1 MCRAAVCRKCG
12 EGFVSHALRGP
23 TPKWCARCKSIVR
36 LEQSKAQ
43 HRAKSDAGYLRQCQG
58 CGNTW
63 KARFPKAKFCSDR
76 CQHIFYGTRKSL
88 PCSQCGA
95 QFDCTATAATA
106 GRQFCSQGC
115 MLAARRRPAKPCLEC
130 GVMFTPKIPKDPR
143 KGRGLYCSKQC
154 AGAAR
159 RAGKREGRWREA
171 QELRAC
177 RAKVKPSQR
186 MSAAVQDAMRRQME
200 SIASLWQTLL
210 CQQWCEVCG
219 TACRQD
225 QRCCSHECARKITHK
240 RRCKH
245 CRRKVVS
252 TGFLPKRVCRA
263 CKKKLRKKWRRVRS
277 KGIRERA
284 LRYGVL
290 REPYSRIE
298 LLQRD
303 HWTCQLCSSPLLRK
317 WTYNKRTLVPHPRN
331 ATLDHIMPMSKGG
344 ADAAWNIQACCL
356 ECNGRKSAAAMG
368 QLRLRLQ

>member
-1 MCRAAVCRKCG
+1 MYRDAVCRKCG
-12 EGFVSHALRGP
+12 ESFVSHALRGP
-23 TPKWCARCKSIVR
+23 APKWCARCKSIVL
-36 LEQSKAQ
+36 LEQSRIKS
-43 HRAKSDAGYLRQCQG
+43 RAKSDAGYLRQCQG
-58 CGNTW
+58 CGDTW
-63 KARFPKAKFCSDR
+63 KARSPRAKFCSDR
-76 CQHIFYGTRKSL
+76 CQYIFYGTRKSL

-95 QFDCTATAATA
+95 QFDCTATAAAA
-106 GRQFCSQGC
+106 GRQFCSKGC

-143 KGRGLYCSKQC
+143 KGKGLYCSKRC

-171 QELRAC
+171 HELRAC

-186 MSAAVQDAMRRQME
+186 MYAAMQDAMRRQME

-210 CQQWCEVCG
+210 GQQWCEVCG
-219 TACRQD
+219 RSCRQD
-225 QRCCSHECARKITHK
+225 QRCCSHKCASKITHN

-245 CRRKVVS
+245 CRRTVVS
-252 TGFLPKRVCRA
+252 TGFLPKRVCRE
-263 CKKKLRKKWRRVRS
+263 CKRKLRKKYKRVHS

-290 REPYSRIE
+290 REPYSRVE

-303 HWTCQLCSSPLLRK
+303 HWTCQLCNAQLLGK
-317 WTYNKRTLVPHPRN
+317 WTYNSRTLVPHPRN
-331 ATLDHIMPMSKGG
+331 ATLDHIMPMSRGG

-356 ECNGRKSAAAMG
+356 QCNGRKSAAAMG